1 MSQKIA
7 IAIIHGVG
15 KNDPHF
21 ADDITQKLRRTFSR
35 YLLRERIIP
44 NPSSE
49 LVIEPIYWN
58 PVLQTPEDILWNKI
72 NQGGMTSYR
81 WLRRYMIDY
90 GADAIAYQVT
100 PNDQHIYDSI
110 HGIFAD
116 TLKRLA
122 SNTGAG
128 EKAPLCVIA
137 HSLGSVIA
145 SNYIY
150 DLQTNKIPNP
160 VKNRMGN
167 TFLDKGET
175 LTLFYTLGSPIAIW
189 SLRYPDFGV
198 PVSIPS
204 PALPNHYPNIV
215 GEWVNYYSKND
226 VIGYPLKTLN
236 NDYNRYVKE
245 DKNVRVGG
253 LFSWWNPACHL
264 KYWTDNDVIKPIA
277 QSLVKVWLTV
287 NP

>member
-15 KNDPHF
+15 KNDPNF
-21 ADDITQKLRRTFSR
+21 SDGITQKLRRLFSR
-35 YLLRERIIP
+35 YLLNERIIP

-49 LVIEPIYWN
+49 LIIEPVYWA
-58 PVLQTPEDILWNKI
+58 PILQTSEDILWNRM
-72 NQGGMTSYR
+72 NQGGMMSYES
-81 WLRRYMIDY
+81 LRRYMIDY
-90 GADAIAYQVT
+90 GADAIAYQIT
-100 PNDQHIYDSI
+100 PNDQQIYDAI
-110 HGIFAD
+110 HGVFAD
-116 TLKRLA
+116 ALMKLA
-122 SNTGAG
+122 GNNGAG

-150 DLQTNKIPNP
+150 DLQANKIPIP
-160 VKNRMGN
+160 VINRMGN
-167 TFLDKGET
+167 TSLEKGET

-189 SLRYPDFGV
+189 SLRYPNFGV
-198 PVSIPS
+198 PVSMPA
-204 PALPNHYPNIV
+204 PALPNHYPNLQ
-215 GEWVNYYSKND
+215 GEWINFYSKND

-236 NDYNRYVKE
+236 NEYNRYVKE

-253 LFSWWNPACHL
+253 LLSWWNPACHL
-264 KYWTDNDVIKPIA
+264 RYWTDNDVIKPIA
-277 QSLVKVWLTV
+277 RSLVKVWLIV

>member
-1 MSQKIA
+1 M
-7 IAIIHGVG
+7 
-15 KNDPHF
+15 
-21 ADDITQKLRRTFSR
+21 
-35 YLLRERIIP
+35 
-44 NPSSE
+44 
-49 LVIEPIYWN
+49 
-58 PVLQTPEDILWNKI
+58 
-72 NQGGMTSYR
+72 
-81 WLRRYMIDY
+81 
-90 GADAIAYQVT
+90 
-100 PNDQHIYDSI
+100 
-110 HGIFAD
+110 
-116 TLKRLA
+116 
-122 SNTGAG
+122 
-128 EKAPLCVIA
+128 
-137 HSLGSVIA
+137 IA

-204 PALPNHYPNIV
+204 PALTNHYPNTE

-226 VIGYPLKTLN
+226 VLGYPLKTLN

-253 LFSWWNPACHL
+253 FLSWWNPACHL

-277 QSLVKVWLTV
+277 QSLVNVWLSV